1 MLGDRLLCTASRNA
15 YLYKSTIPSPS
26 PFGQMFQNSYF
37 FYFRKVIQVLPFLT
51 GCIWSVLGEKMDKI
65 NKTMLLKTLDLKQWR
80 RVTPERQETY
90 YVNPRI
96 APKLLS
102 GESFL
107 AMM

>member
-1 MLGDRLLCTASRNA
+1 
-15 YLYKSTIPSPS
+15 
-26 PFGQMFQNSYF
+26 
-37 FYFRKVIQVLPFLT
+37 
-51 GCIWSVLGEKMDKI
+51 MDKI

-107 AMM
+107 AMMWGRGTKTELISLFELRRRSWESRESNVARVHRTEYWTG